1 MPLWNLSYEKVE
13 DIKEKR
19 KKKQLEYDKLEKTA
33 INDIWVEDIDRFLVE
48 LEKVEEQE
56 KIDRKKEDQQM
67 KKNFGKGKV
76 QKAKKKN
83 VVKKEKKQKGYDWD
97 SDEETDQS
105 AFGDKKK
112 ATKKGKQEAK
122 PTAGG
127 DKKVKK

>member
-1 MPLWNLSYEKVE
+1 
-13 DIKEKR
+13 
-19 KKKQLEYDKLEKTA
+19 
-33 INDIWVEDIDRFLVE
+33 
-48 LEKVEEQE
+48 
-56 KIDRKKEDQQM
+56 M

-83 VVKKEKKQKGYDWD
+83 VVNKKEKKQKGYDWD

-105 AFGDKKK
+105 VFGDKKK
-112 ATKKGKQEAK
+112 VTKKGKEEAK